1 MKKTVSLILAASTAF
16 GLCSFGARAAE
27 DKIYLYVKSGAKDGD
42 GSMASPLGSLEEA
55 RDKVREIKKSGY
67 PEKGICVYFRGGVYT
82 MAKGVD
88 FGAED
93 SGEEGAPVVYR
104 AYGNEDVRFVGGVEL
119 DISEF
124 KDVTDDYGKSAIP
137 KSVAAKVKSINLSDK
152 GIDDVGELSYL
163 GHGMYYMAQI
173 EALSLNQTPAPE
185 LIFENNSMT
194 LARYPNDGFMTID
207 DVVEGGTDVA
217 EYLKAE
223 EKPEIVPMT
232 IRGGGDRLKNWVGA
246 KDPWVFGYW
255 KWDWSDMTMRVASI
269 NADSGTFTTDIPSAY
284 LPQKGQRFYAYNLLE
299 ELDSPGEYYI
309 DRDTSILYFY
319 PPKASGTAMLTIM
332 DKAFL
337 NMNGAENIEFK
348 SLSMSG
354 SRENGVY
361 MTNCKNITI
370 EHCIIDKTQTV
381 GVFGEYA
388 NYNVKLLS
396 NNIQNTGKSAINL
409 VGGDFEKGL
418 PSGNVIENNWIHGF
432 GRLQKTYA
440 YGVMIRGYNTR
451 VSHNKIHNC
460 PHAALGFSG
469 NDHIIEYNEIFD
481 ALKQTDDMGAIY
493 TGRAKIDRG
502 TVIRNNYIHDL
513 YTDSTNSAGI
523 FGIYL
528 DDKMDGITIE
538 SNVFENIAGS
548 AVFVNGGRDNTVQ
561 DNVLINVQNS
571 NFRIS
576 AQGVVMGETVEGN
589 LMQYSGMQDG
599 KYKTEPYTKYPHLA
613 DILEDEPLYP
623 KYNVFNN
630 NVSVN
635 GATDFFYDLWGRA
648 EKTVVT
654 DRNTMNDTYTYK
666 KDPGF
671 ADYAKRNYT
680 IKEDSE
686 LMKIEGFKAPDFAG
700 MGLFTEWLSYKLAD
714 TVSMKIN
721 SPITSNGFDNEYVD
735 NDNIAVTPIIVDN
748 STYVPIRYLAEA
760 LGGDAEFD
768 SEKRIAAINVS
779 GKKAE
784 INLTEGTISVGGTAL
799 EGAAAIV
806 RNNRTLVPVR
816 ALSEILSKYVEWH
829 DCGIVIISDRETVL
843 DKEKDAELVKELDKR
858 LSNE

>member
-1 MKKTVSLILAASTAF
+1 
-16 GLCSFGARAAE
+16 
-27 DKIYLYVKSGAKDGD
+27 
-42 GSMASPLGSLEEA
+42 
-55 RDKVREIKKSGY
+55 
-67 PEKGICVYFRGGVYT
+67 
-82 MAKGVD
+82 
-88 FGAED
+88 
-93 SGEEGAPVVYR
+93 
-104 AYGNEDVRFVGGVEL
+104 
-119 DISEF
+119 
-124 KDVTDDYGKSAIP
+124 
-137 KSVAAKVKSINLSDK
+137 
-152 GIDDVGELSYL
+152 
-163 GHGMYYMAQI
+163 
-173 EALSLNQTPAPE
+173 
-185 LIFENNSMT
+185 
-194 LARYPNDGFMTID
+194 
-207 DVVEGGTDVA
+207 
-217 EYLKAE
+217 
-223 EKPEIVPMT
+223 
-232 IRGGGDRLKNWVGA
+232 
-246 KDPWVFGYW
+246 
-255 KWDWSDMTMRVASI
+255 
-269 NADSGTFTTDIPSAY
+269 
-284 LPQKGQRFYAYNLLE
+284 
-299 ELDSPGEYYI
+299 
-309 DRDTSILYFY
+309 
-319 PPKASGTAMLTIM
+319 
-332 DKAFL
+332 
-337 NMNGAENIEFK
+337 
-348 SLSMSG
+348 
-354 SRENGVY
+354 
-361 MTNCKNITI
+361 
-370 EHCIIDKTQTV
+370 
-381 GVFGEYA
+381 
-388 NYNVKLLS
+388 
-396 NNIQNTGKSAINL
+396 
-409 VGGDFEKGL
+409 
-418 PSGNVIENNWIHGF
+418 
-432 GRLQKTYA
+432 
-440 YGVMIRGYNTR
+440 MIRGYNTR

-528 DDKMDGITIE
+528 DDKMDSITIE

-779 GKKAE
+779 GKKVE

-843 DKEKDAELVKELDKR
+843 DKEKDSVYKWFRCRDIDGEYAEIENADKAEYTLTADDENMYLKFGVLPCADSFAKNQGEKMYMSKAFVGAFEPKALNVKIEGTVKYGEKLTVKYDFKDENTADSEGESEILWYSQIGEGKEITVDEKFDNCDIYVTVVPVSDKEPKKRRGCKKRHGCRHAKAVCGQCICKRKHNSRTDSHGILFISRQKQRRRGRKHKGLVSGRAEDCRRRYPEAHRRVCRENDMFWCDPHKR
-858 LSNE
+858 QRSF